1 MTQKFDKY
9 WGVYNLLMSLVAVLD
24 PRYKMK
30 LINFCFPFIYPELEA
45 SMHID
50 RVLSVLHELYEVYV
64 TTHNSS
70 IFQQSA
76 NENASVSIV
85 STPHVIPKVP
95 QVDQGIRIT
104 LEVVTLFGPLNLIW
118 IFILKRMSTYARRMK
133 MEKIL
138 IQNLRLWRG
147 GNSMA

>member
-1 MTQKFDKY
+1 
-9 WGVYNLLMSLVAVLD
+9 
-24 PRYKMK
+24 
-30 LINFCFPFIYPELEA
+30 
-45 SMHID
+45 MHID
-50 RVLSVLHELYEVYV
+50 LVLSVLHELYEVYV
-64 TTHNSS
+64 SAHNSS
-70 IFQQSA
+70 VLQQSA
-76 NENASVSIV
+76 NENASVSTV
-85 STPHVIPKVP
+85 STPMLFPKFP
-95 QVDQGIRIT
+95 WVDQGIGIT